1 MDSRPITSASSQHH
15 DVIEV
20 IPWESGDVGVDVLG
34 MTQAES
40 QLNEEL
46 RRSWRREPQLMRLL
60 SEYNVKRIRGLFDLK
75 GGSDGLSMSEFL
87 YVLDRC
93 LGMWIINK
101 TDFFCQMIDMFR
113 QVDVNG
119 DESMEWEEFST
130 YLISMGVQTKND
142 PRFFSTNFMYTYTDG
157 LDRTTHLTPIT
168 RLQSFQDSAVNR
180 PVLCAIE
187 RGSQMVRVWKPVEK
201 MNRLRL
207 CAGRT
212 FRHDT
217 AFHPHAVL
225 AALYIP
231 ELDMLATTSTL
242 KGTTFY
248 ITFFNAA
255 TSAQL
260 HRLVTPNALS
270 SLAWSAAMFLVCAAG
285 QDGRAIR
292 CYCPRNFVCKQQL
305 PIRMGA
311 VSSMVSAPGHLIA
324 LLLVGNTDGS
334 LTVWDLKTNR
344 ELLDREVFAHELG
357 VAQVRISK
365 PLDMV
370 LSASL
375 PLKGQ
380 RIAPKRLNAILV
392 WPFSGWL
399 GDVETGSRA
408 LEYLEQQRREQA
420 GQPGAA
426 RCADASAKAP
436 KAADRGGE
444 NSVGPL
450 NKLLVPRRLLGHEFP
465 VADVQV
471 ADSPLVMVP
480 HIVSLDR
487 GGNMRVWHGRTLECL
502 QVASVFQL
510 KLINSKKASA
520 FAAAQLKA
528 KRAQQA
534 ARYNERL
541 IAGEVGADV
550 EAWAVSEPAVRRR
563 AGSRAAGSEHG
574 SATEPESEGDELDL
588 DSVPLRP
595 LPAHAAWVHDSVL
608 SGSAAQLAEA
618 PPDHKRGLLLLGK
631 RISYASAR
639 VRLYPDKGEGRAE
652 RLYEAGLGDGNKE
665 ARVLGVASTKLS
677 ADLDDDDRAAGKLA
691 VTSIAAAVPGG
702 PSSSKAKR
710 QTVSEYA
717 LTLRKLDKFAHCKS
731 ELLSTRRTHTA
742 HLHASSELSSM
753 FGSAVT
759 ELDESE
765 AGSSSAS
772 SQVHDED
779 SEDSE
784 DPGADKAKLC
794 EAHSLLVL
802 PPEAG
807 GSELHPMLAVGG
819 DKLRLMAFTQHVP
832 DLLPLVAALFVEPTL
847 TVCTISARNII
858 IWDILV
864 GRPICIH
871 SVDDIADNADVTA
884 ACLDAR
890 HRKLYIGDSLG
901 RIRCLNYGAL
911 MLTASA
917 ELKQLDPHQ
926 FGTAVVHLEF
936 VPGMNQ
942 VLSLG
947 ADGQVQMCDDHSIA
961 GYNRHTLDSV
971 LKVRLPIP
979 DPADIGALGLPAT
992 WDPSQQKHRVQR
1004 KTSVREM
1011 VARGS
1016 VLAEAEESDEEHL
1029 QVSDEDGTGPAL
1041 HMLGNSVPPILRSK
1055 VEVPAA
1061 AASSTLGLLAT
1072 ASRGTNG
1079 TWWVI
1084 IWSLRSGRA
1093 EGVLVSPDHAA
1104 APLDAVVQMQFLE
1117 PWPLLLVLTVSGSVT
1132 LWDVPPSPHAFL
1144 PRIQFAHPEN
1154 AALSTFAAVPADSLP
1169 PVRHGSL
1176 GGNLGEELRGGFA
1189 VFGGDYDGRIH
1200 RWRIPGAALAGC
1212 NAVAA
1217 GEMDRVKETRIATKR
1232 MSLSRLQRLFRFT
1245 LRQVADAGPL
1255 PLLGE
1260 TFPGGPACHRG
1271 VLWELSWNAHAGSVV
1286 SLKVLAADNS
1296 VLSASSTGLAR
1307 VWDNEGRLLG
1317 TLDTTPRYT
1326 APVPTWAAPTDD
1338 QPHQEDLFSKLGKEA
1353 DGMSCPTGFS
1363 RPDEQ
1368 HEQAFGVGTGSGHPD
1383 DRTSMIHVCTRRV
1396 YAPHQLHKYLAEL
1409 RKASK
1414 PGQPVNLLAHT
1425 CPFGDDV
1432 AAEAKGLPSTER
1444 TVTARLSGSTAMP
1457 PGLLWNGEAPIQ
1469 GPVLWHFRTH
1479 LVARNTKYQYE
1490 ALQFRAIIVLMR
1502 ALEKG
1507 EITLQRFRRR
1517 TQVFSDRAP
1526 VILPPAV
1533 VGPTDPSEAEAKLR
1547 EALENQEDLAEYS
1560 KPDPL
1565 RHTIK
1570 ALQAPERRAR
1580 TVLLPGVTLS
1590 PLRAQKQPARLSE
1603 RAAKLAVSSHL
1614 SMAARH
1620 LPEDKWDKILASM
1633 PDYSDPVF
1641 AAGIRR
1647 AAAVSLSAPE
1657 PAYFSDYSKLAAW
1670 APKSAISKQALP
1682 ATLLSIRE
1690 RQRVQTGQL
1699 FSGSV
1704 EHATAALSPFSYRRG
1719 HPAPLPKALKKL
1731 IADKASS
1738 AKR

>member
-1 MDSRPITSASSQHH
+1 
-15 DVIEV
+15 
-20 IPWESGDVGVDVLG
+20 

-130 YLISMGVQTKND
+130 YLISMGVQTRND
-142 PRFFSTNFMYTYTDG
+142 PRFFSTKFMYTYTDG
-157 LDRTTHLTPIT
+157 LDRTTHLTPIIK
-168 RLQSFQDSAVNR
+168 LQAFQDSAVNR

-207 CAGRT
+207 SAGRT

-231 ELDMLATTSTL
+231 ELDILATTSSL
-242 KGTTFY
+242 KGSTFY
-248 ITFFNAA
+248 ITFFNAT

-260 HRLVTPNALS
+260 HRLVTPNALH

-292 CYCPRNFVCKQQL
+292 CYCPRNFACKQQL

-311 VSSMVSAPGHLIA
+311 VSSMVSAPGHLVA

-344 ELLDREVFAHELG
+344 ELMDRQVFAHELG
-357 VAQVRISK
+357 VAQVKISK
-365 PLDMV
+365 VLDMV

-420 GQPGAA
+420 GQPNAA
-426 RCADASAKAP
+426 KYADAAEKTP

-465 VADVQV
+465 VADMQV

-502 QVASVFQL
+502 QVTSVFQL

-550 EAWAVSEPAVRRR
+550 EARAVREQ
-563 AGSRAAGSEHG
+563 AGPLVQGWHAAGSENE
-574 SATEPESEGDELDL
+574 SDTEIESEGDELDL
-588 DSVPLRP
+588 GTVPLRP
-595 LPAHAAWVHDSVL
+595 LPVGAALAHDSLL
-608 SGSAAQLAEA
+608 SGSVVQPAA
-618 PPDHKRGLLLLGK
+618 PVVSKRGLLLLGK

-652 RLYEAGLGDGNKE
+652 RLYEAGIGDGNKE

-677 ADLDDDDRAAGKLA
+677 VDLDDEDRAAGRMGI
-691 VTSIAAAVPGG
+691 TSIVAAMPGG

-717 LTLRKLDKFAHCKS
+717 LTLRKLDKFTHSKS
-731 ELLSTRRTHTA
+731 EMLSTRRTHTA

-759 ELDESE
+759 ELDDSDHD
-765 AGSSSAS
+765 SSSAS
-772 SQVHDED
+772 SNEHGED
-779 SEDSE
+779 SEDSD

-794 EAHSLLVL
+794 EAYSLLVL

-864 GRPICIH
+864 GRPIRIH
-871 SVDDIADNADVTA
+871 SVGDIADSADVTA
-884 ACLDAR
+884 ACLDDR
-890 HRKLYIGDSLG
+890 HRKLYIGDSMG

-979 DPADIGALGLPAT
+979 DPADIEALGLPAT
-992 WDPSQQKHRVQR
+992 WDPSQQKHKLQR
-1004 KTSVREM
+1004 KTSVRGM
-1011 VARGS
+1011 VARGN
-1016 VLAEAEESDEEHL
+1016 VLAEADESDEEHL

-1041 HMLGNSVPPILRSK
+1041 HMLGNSVPPILSSK

-1061 AASSTLGLLAT
+1061 ATSSQLGLLAT

-1084 IWSLRSGRA
+1084 IWNLRTGRA
-1093 EGVLVSPDHAA
+1093 EGVLVSPDSAV
-1104 APLDAVVQMQFLE
+1104 APLDAIVQMQFLE
-1117 PWPLLLVLTVSGSVT
+1117 PWPILLVLTVSGFVT

-1154 AALSTFAAVPADSLP
+1154 VPLSAVTAVPADTLP

-1176 GGNLGEELRGGFA
+1176 GGNLADELRGGFA
-1189 VFGGDYDGRIH
+1189 VFGGDFDGRIH
-1200 RWRIPGAALAGC
+1200 RWRIPGASLAGC
-1212 NAVAA
+1212 EAVEA

-1245 LRQVADAGPL
+1245 LRQVAEAGPL
-1255 PLLGE
+1255 RLLCE
-1260 TFPGGPACHRG
+1260 TFPGGPACHCG
-1271 VLWELSWNAHAGSVV
+1271 VLWELSWKAHAGSVV
-1286 SLKVLAADNS
+1286 SLKVLSADNS
-1296 VLSASSTGLAR
+1296 LLSASSTGLAR

-1396 YAPHQLHKYLAEL
+1396 YAQHQLQKYLTKL

-1414 PGQPVNLLAHT
+1414 LGQPMNLLTHT
-1425 CPFGDDV
+1425 CPFGDDT
-1432 AAEAKGLPSTER
+1432 AAEAKGLPRTER
-1444 TVTARLSGSTAMP
+1444 TVTARLSGSAAMP
-1457 PGLLWNGEAPIQ
+1457 PGLLWNGDAPIQ

-1479 LVARNTKYQYE
+1479 LVSRNTKYQYE

-1507 EITLQRFRRR
+1507 EISLHRFRRR
-1517 TQVFSDRAP
+1517 THLFSERAP
-1526 VILPPAV
+1526 VMLPPV
-1533 VGPTDPSEAEAKLR
+1533 VTAPTNPSHAEAQLR
-1547 EALENQEDLAEYS
+1547 EALENQEDLTKYT

-1565 RHTIK
+1565 RNTIK
-1570 ALQAPERRAR
+1570 ILQTPERRAR
-1580 TVLLPGVTLS
+1580 TMLLPGVTLS
-1590 PLRAQKQPARLSE
+1590 PLHARKQPARLSE
-1603 RAAKLAVSSHL
+1603 RAGKLAVSSHL
-1614 SMAARH
+1614 SLAARQ
-1620 LPEDKWDKILASM
+1620 LPEDKWDKYLANM

-1647 AAAVSLSAPE
+1647 ASAVSLSTPE

-1690 RQRVQTGQL
+1690 RQRLQTGEL
-1699 FSGSV
+1699 FSATM
-1704 EHATAALSPFSYRRG
+1704 EHATAAPSPFSYRRG
-1719 HPAPLPKALKKL
+1719 RPAPLSKALKKL
-1731 IADKASS
+1731 VADKSS
-1738 AKR
+1738 PVKR